1 VTQQEDE
8 AKETWRAMDQQKRDE
23 LKSSPLA
30 NWGFEGEGL
39 VKSAPKLIKVLNKR
53 FIVILDPDK
62 FMISTVCMIGLN

>member
-1 VTQQEDE
+1 
-8 AKETWRAMDQQKRDE
+8 MDQQKRDE
-23 LKSSPLA
+23 FKSSPLA

-62 FMISTVCMIGLN
+62 IMISTVCMIDLN